1 MTGGAGSFGRLLA
14 ASCVAGALLLG
25 GCATLPGG
33 EASRSPKDPFEPY
46 NRSMDAFNQALDDA
60 LVAPVAR
67 GYRAV
72 LPAGMRAWVGNFF
85 ANLWDL
91 PSAGHQLLQG
101 KPERAFMGLF
111 RFGVNTT
118 LGFGGILDIA
128 TAAGIERHREDF
140 GQTLG
145 RWGIPPGPYLV
156 LPLFGP
162 SSVRDGVGLVL
173 DFRNDLVSYIDS
185 SETRLGLRALW
196 IVDVRERLLDATGLV
211 EGIAL
216 DRYLFVRDS
225 YLQRRQSL
233 VWDGEP
239 PEDEDED
246 EDKEDDARNGK

>member
-1 MTGGAGSFGRLLA
+1 MTRGTASHWRLLA
-14 ASCVAGALLLG
+14 ALCVAGALWLG

-33 EASRSPKDPFEPY
+33 ESSRSPSDPFESY
-46 NRSMDAFNQALDDA
+46 NRAMDSFNQALDDA
-60 LVAPVAR
+60 LIAPAAR
-67 GYRAV
+67 AYRAA
-72 LPAGMRAWVGNFF
+72 LPAGMRALVGNFF

-118 LGFGGILDIA
+118 LGFGGIVDIA
-128 TAAGIERHREDF
+128 TEAGIERHREDF

-145 RWGIPPGPYLV
+145 RWGVPPGPYLV

-162 SSVRDGVGLVL
+162 SSVRDALGMLL
-173 DFRNDLVSYIDS
+173 DFKTDLVSNIEPPSARY
-185 SETRLGLRALW
+185 GARALW
-196 IVDVRERLLDATGLV
+196 IVDVRERLLDATSLV

-225 YLQRRQSL
+225 YRQRRRNL

-239 PEDEDED
+239 PEEVE
-246 EDKEDDARNGK
+246 EENGGR